1 MLSSYHCKF
10 QLYSH
15 EQFFRKIFEIQADH
29 GEWFVPGSYHAL
41 DLEMPSSSKTSYK
54 PNACSAVHSV
64 MLWPLTF
71 LVTLFLWYF
80 TYHSKQLFAC
90 LLACLLICLFG
101 NSSLNTS
108 YLLKSLPW
116 ETWLISPW
124 LLSPVQRNMNKD
136 NNSPIIL
143 IPQRISTQAFDF

>member
-1 MLSSYHCKF
+1 MLSSYHWKF
-10 QLYSH
+10 QFYSH

-54 PNACSAVHSV
+54 PNTRSAVHSV

-71 LVTLFLWYF
+71 LVIFFLWSF

-90 LLACLLICLFG
+90 LLAHLFVWKQFFKHQLSPQI
-101 NSSLNTS
+101 SSLGNLVNFSLT
-108 YLLKSLPW
+108 LK
-116 ETWLISPW
+116 
-124 LLSPVQRNMNKD
+124 LSPIQRNMNKD